1 MKINY
6 LEVSFDAQQ
15 SSFTYRGGGGGGV
28 GGEIGK
34 DFLAQKINEV
44 NLSKREETVK
54 KENSPMLLG
63 GSSYREKNTTCNKF
77 SPFVK
82 NLMKS
87 SRKSQLNIIK
97 SGQIK

>member
-1 MKINY
+1 MLFNQNY

-15 SSFTYRGGGGGGV
+15 SSFTYRGG
-28 GGEIGK
+28 EAWK
-34 DFLAQKINEV
+34 DFLSQKINEL
-44 NLSKREETVK
+44 NLSKKEDTVK

-63 GSSYREKNTTCNKF
+63 GTSYREKDACNRF

-87 SRKSQLNIIK
+87 SRKSQFNNIK
-97 SGQIK
+97 SGKIK